1 MRNAVRKPYAM
12 RSYVSRFRLAAGAL
26 AAAAILLAAAP
37 PPAMAQAA
45 PRSVATMAAAQRAT
59 PDTVKPSAASRAPL
73 ATFARRDPLVRVSA
87 HVHVG
92 RLSQTAR
99 DSFTAILGR
108 ASGIVFGGGV
118 EAALR
123 NGLFVRGDVSRFAGD
138 GARVIIEN
146 GEPVSLGIPLTLTLT
161 PIEISG
167 GYRWRPIRL
176 GQRGAL
182 RLAPYVAGGAGVVR
196 YRESS
201 DDDHPEELV
210 EASFTSY
217 HMLAGV
223 DVPIGSRVTGGVEY
237 QRRWVPGGLGEG
249 GVSLAYGE
257 TDLGGGTLRML
268 VRVVF

>member
-1 MRNAVRKPYAM
+1 MRNAVRMKYAM
-12 RSYVSRFRLAAGAL
+12 RSYVSRFGLAAGAV
-26 AAAAILLAAAP
+26 AAAIMLVAGAP
-37 PPAMAQAA
+37 LPAMAQ
-45 PRSVATMAAAQRAT
+45 PRAAASISASQRAT

-138 GARVIIEN
+138 GERVIIEN
-146 GEPVSLGIPLTLTLT
+146 GQPVSLGIPLTLTLT
-161 PIEISG
+161 PIELTG